1 MWECMAVP
9 QPPMSQRTS
18 RWKTASHSR
27 NIRFPNVTSDTQYR
41 NRNTQYSTRAGGI
54 GCPQCNTTIHNT
66 EYNKLVKKCVNT
78 QKGVSIHRQIIGVET
93 VCYTSPASLS
103 VARNSNASLLHAS
116 TTRAVEAWNQSSGA
130 LPATNRDPEP
140 D

>member
-1 MWECMAVP
+1 MDEKANTKAKASSQASEARDVSPSLTNREGTQAAGAFLFVVDTSMAPMGMGWPHLDCIRCRRLPCTRVWSHASTGE
-9 QPPMSQRTS
+9 PPMQRY
-18 RWKTASHSR
+18 
-27 NIRFPNVTSDTQYR
+27 Q
-41 NRNTQYSTRAGGI
+41 Q
-54 GCPQCNTTIHNT
+54 
-66 EYNKLVKKCVNT
+66 
-78 QKGVSIHRQIIGVET
+78 VEEA
-93 VCYTSPASLS
+93 ASLS